1 MVQDDMGELGLFI
14 LEKAYGR
21 FDTGKPASLDKLQFT
36 RVTADPCLNPC
47 SCLGACLSFQAVL
60 GI

>member
-1 MVQDDMGELGLFI
+1 MGELGLFI